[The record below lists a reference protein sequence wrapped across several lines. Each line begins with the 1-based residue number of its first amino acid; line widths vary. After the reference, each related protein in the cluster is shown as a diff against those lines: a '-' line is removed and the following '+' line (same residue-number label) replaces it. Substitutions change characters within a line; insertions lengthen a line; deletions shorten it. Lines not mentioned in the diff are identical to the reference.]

1 MKPGI
6 KLLLFI
12 TMAGALAGVFAL
24 YGRPEFLMTLANQVW
39 GCF

>member
-6 KLLLFI
+6 KLLLFVAV
-12 TMAGALAGVFAL
+12 AGALAGVFAL
-24 YGRPEFLMTLANQVW
+24 YGRSDFLMTLSNQVW